1 MNLINKSPLKI
12 SKSLPVRKPT
22 IVWEEIQEFQKL
34 LPIQDDFRD
43 GDTDEVRITVGT
55 QTDISWMRSGLQ
67 HRRLERTSL
76 TNQRLDLKPAL
87 TNEVTRLAINQ
98 PQQHKRV
105 SLDITK
111 SSDDDEC
118 NLEVF
123 QTICGDGSQGD
134 SAQSSLMSTSSRS
147 RDVDGISSVIR

>member
-1 MNLINKSPLKI
+1 MVFGIRSFL
-12 SKSLPVRKPT
+12 T
-22 IVWEEIQEFQKL
+22 IR
-34 LPIQDDFRD
+34 DNTDFRD
-43 GDTDEVRITVGT
+43 EDTEEVRNTVGT
-55 QTDISWMRSGLQ
+55 QTDISWMRSGLE

-87 TNEVTRLAINQ
+87 TNEV
-98 PQQHKRV
+98 PQQPKRV
-105 SLDITK
+105 SLDITR